1 MIIKDNSPESLE
13 YLQPRAEEF
22 SFSPEGM
29 VCESPDDGESEDVGY
44 EDWN

>member
-1 MIIKDNSPESLE
+1 MITEDNQKKILE
-13 YLQPRAEEF
+13 YLQPHAEEF

-44 EDWN
+44 EDWP